1 MSLPAVVDAALAL
14 LLIVGALFALVG
26 SVGLL
31 RLSDVLK
38 RLHGPTKAGTVGVG
52 AVLIVSLIYWAFAGQ
67 PGLHE
72 LLITLFVV
80 VTAPVAAHMLVKAAV
95 HRDPSLRPP
104 SPPGA
109 RDSIDAIDQRQGNP

>member
-1 MSLPAVVDAALAL
+1 MTPLPAIIDIALAVL
-14 LLIVGALFALVG
+14 LLVGAAFALIG
-26 SVGLL
+26 SIGLL
-31 RLSDVLK
+31 RFSDVLK

-52 AVLIVSLIYWAFAGQ
+52 AVLIVSMIYWAFAGQ

-104 SPPGA
+104 PPPSSGGEP
-109 RDSIDAIDQRQGNP
+109 Q

>member
-1 MSLPAVVDAALAL
+1 MSPLPAVIDILLAVL
-14 LLIVGALFALVG
+14 LVVGAAFALVG
-26 SVGLL
+26 SIGLL
-31 RLSDVLK
+31 RLSDVLR

-52 AVLIVSLIYWAFAGQ
+52 AVLIVSMVYWAFAGHA
-67 PGLHE
+67 GLHE

-104 SPPGA
+104 QPP
-109 RDSIDAIDQRQGNP
+109 RDGPPQ

>member
-1 MSLPAVVDAALAL
+1 MSPLPVAVDVLLAL
-14 LLIVGALFALVG
+14 LLLLGAVFALIG
-26 SVGLL
+26 SIGLL
-31 RLSDVLK
+31 RFSDVLK

-52 AVLIVSLIYWAFAGQ
+52 AVLIVSLVYWAFAGQ

-95 HRDPSLRPP
+95 HRDPTLRPP
-104 SPPGA
+104 PPGA
-109 RDSIDAIDQRQGNP
+109 RDKMNS